1 MINKNLAVTFPQG
14 FLIGQKNM
22 GSASSP
28 NPCWLDTDVTMNEK
42 A

>member
-1 MINKNLAVTFPQG
+1 MIDKNLAVTFPQG

-28 NPCWLDTDVTMNEK
+28 NPCGFIYILF
-42 A
+42 

>member
-1 MINKNLAVTFPQG
+1 MIDKNLAVTFPQG

-28 NPCWLDTDVTMNEK
+28 NPCGFMICILF
-42 A
+42 